1 MSQYYAR
8 MATTDLQD
16 ELDRLEAQLDE
27 AEDDDLYA
35 RAGIR
40 NRIFYICDILCRRE
54 YAA

>member
-1 MSQYYAR
+1 MSQYYAK
-8 MATTDLQD
+8 MATSDLQD
-16 ELDRLEAQLDE
+16 ELDRLETQLDE
-27 AEDDDLYA
+27 MEDDDFYA